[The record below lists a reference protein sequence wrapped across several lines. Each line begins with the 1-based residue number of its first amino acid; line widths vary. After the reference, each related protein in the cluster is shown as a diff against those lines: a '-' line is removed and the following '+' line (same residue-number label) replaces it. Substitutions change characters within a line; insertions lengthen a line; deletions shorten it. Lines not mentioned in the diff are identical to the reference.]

1 MASMKVKN
9 QIHWL
14 GYELYCHNR
23 GLANGN
29 YKNFK
34 QFIEETYK

>member
-1 MASMKVKN
+1 MNK
-9 QIHWL
+9 ITWL
-14 GYELYCHNR
+14 SYSLYCYNR

-34 QFIEETYK
+34 QFMEENICKKVK

>member
-1 MASMKVKN
+1 MNKLTCLSYN
-9 QIHWL
+9 
-14 GYELYCHNR
+14 LYCYNR

-34 QFIEETYK
+34 QFMEEIHARK